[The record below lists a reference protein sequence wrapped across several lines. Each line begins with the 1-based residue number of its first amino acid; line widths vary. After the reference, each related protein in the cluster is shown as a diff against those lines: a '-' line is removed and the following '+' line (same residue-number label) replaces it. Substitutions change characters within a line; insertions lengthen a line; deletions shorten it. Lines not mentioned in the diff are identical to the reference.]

1 MIYLIILLSLL
12 LINFLLLKFSCDCP
26 DFVSKNL
33 KNKVLKKKIKIN
45 TPKVWSEEKASSNPV
60 LADK

>member
-33 KNKVLKKKIKIN
+33 KKKVSNKKIKIN
-45 TPKVWSEEKASSNPV
+45 TPKVWSEEKSSSNPV